1 MRKRKLTM
9 LAILSKVVAPPLL
22 TPLFAFSVIIIII
35 IIIVAGREF
44 ATTP

>member
-9 LAILSKVVAPPLL
+9 AILSKVVAPPLL

>member
-9 LAILSKVVAPPLL
+9 AILSKVVAPPLL

-35 IIIVAGREF
+35 IVAGREF